1 MFQDEGRFGRISD
14 PRRCWG
20 PHPIRPDVK
29 AAMVRE
35 YIYAYAAL
43 SPWDDCLDSLILP
56 DADTEG
62 MNIFLAEVAR
72 RHSDDFIVLVLD
84 GAGWHRARALKVP
97 ANMTLL
103 PLPPYSP
110 QLNPVEHLWDEL
122 REKSF
127 HNQVFA
133 SLDAVEERLCQA
145 LAAFEPDRARIHKLA
160 AWPWIESLNL
170 NAD

>member
-1 MFQDEGRFGRISD
+1 
-14 PRRCWG
+14 
-20 PHPIRPDVK
+20 
-29 AAMVRE
+29 
-35 YIYAYAAL
+35 
-43 SPWDDCLDSLILP
+43 
-56 DADTEG
+56 
-62 MNIFLAEVAR
+62 
-72 RHSDDFIVLVLD
+72 
-84 GAGWHRARALKVP
+84 
-97 ANMTLL
+97 MTLL

-133 SLDAVEERLCQA
+133 SLDAVEDRLCEA

-170 NAD
+170 KAI